1 MKRCNGL
8 LLLLLTSLACIK
20 DQELN
25 NVSLVSV
32 ECEGNR
38 KEMEGYLKT
47 KWGSDYQRKEFN
59 EITSITDDRGT
70 TDDKILGYVC
80 CFPNLTSLTASWS
93 KNVTDIG
100 VKKFVECS
108 LKNGNQ
114 RMNGINFQGTSIT
127 NETVK
132 SLSELKEVD
141 ELFLDDND
149 KINDTAI
156 QYFKK
161 FTSIGSLSIVAT
173 GITAEGA
180 EKLRKMKHIQ
190 GVDSEYHVPANQ
202 E

>member
-1 MKRCNGL
+1 
-8 LLLLLTSLACIK
+8 
-20 DQELN
+20 
-25 NVSLVSV
+25 
-32 ECEGNR
+32 
-38 KEMEGYLKT
+38 
-47 KWGSDYQRKEFN
+47 
-59 EITSITDDRGT
+59 
-70 TDDKILGYVC
+70 
-80 CFPNLTSLTASWS
+80 
-93 KNVTDIG
+93 
-100 VKKFVECS
+100 
-108 LKNGNQ
+108 
-114 RMNGINFQGTSIT
+114 MNGINFQGTSIT

-132 SLSELKEVD
+132 SLSELKKVG